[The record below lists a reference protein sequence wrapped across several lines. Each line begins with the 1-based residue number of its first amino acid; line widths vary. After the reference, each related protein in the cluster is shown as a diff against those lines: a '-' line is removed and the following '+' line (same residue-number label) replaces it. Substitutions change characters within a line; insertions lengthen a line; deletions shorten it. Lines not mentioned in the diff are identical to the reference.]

1 MSDEKELSILKLKN
15 MKIEDFIEDYLN
27 IKLMWY
33 QKLYIRMIEKF
44 NRNLYKRW
52 WYERLILCGM

>member
-44 NRNLYKRW
+44 NRNLYKR
-52 WYERLILCGM
+52 